1 LPYFAAILYGAAMNL
16 PTPPNPEQAYANLK
30 TQIAQ
35 SYSDLSAVGLI
46 GVHSG
51 GAWVAE
57 RLHAD
62 LQFTLPCGFL
72 DSAFYRDDFSAR
84 GLKAAPKAALM
95 PFEVEGKH
103 ILLVDDV
110 LFTGRTTRAIVNHLF
125 DFGRPASI
133 ALAVL
138 LDRGGRELPIHAQ
151 YVGLHFPLL
160 PQQSFVLGR
169 NPQGL
174 FTLNLEA
181 C

>member
-1 LPYFAAILYGAAMNL
+1 MNS
-16 PTPPNPEQAYANLK
+16 PNPEQAYVNLRDH
-30 TQIAQ
+30 IAQ
-35 SYSDLSAVGLI
+35 AYPDRSAVGLI

-62 LQFTLPCGFL
+62 LRFTLPCGFL

-84 GLKAAPKAALM
+84 GLKSAPKPALV
-95 PFEVEGKH
+95 PFDVDGRH
-103 ILLVDDV
+103 IVLVDDV
-110 LFTGRTTRAIVNHLF
+110 LYTGRTTRAIVNHLF

-133 ALAVL
+133 VLAVL

-151 YVGLHFPLL
+151 HVGLHWPL
-160 PQQSFVLGR
+160 QAHQSFVLSR
-169 NPQGL
+169 DADGL
-174 FTLNLEA
+174 FGLVLEE